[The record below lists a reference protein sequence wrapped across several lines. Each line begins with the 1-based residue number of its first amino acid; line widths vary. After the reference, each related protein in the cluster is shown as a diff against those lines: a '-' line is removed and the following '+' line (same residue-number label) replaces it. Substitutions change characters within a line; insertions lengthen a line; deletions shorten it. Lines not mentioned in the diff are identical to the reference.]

1 MNPALTQFGTQMAQL
16 TGVRAIMR
24 DINETLRA
32 GSAQELI
39 NLSAGNPV
47 ILPEV
52 EQLWRDC
59 TTALLASNEYGKV
72 VCRYGSSQGYEP
84 LVQSIIEDFNLRYGL
99 SLTERNILI
108 TPGSQELYFYAA
120 NSYGGYVSPGGVLKK
135 ILLPL
140 SPEYTGYGGVAL
152 FPEALV
158 ANKTALEVDG
168 ANHRFKYRPD
178 FNRLDIGEQ
187 TG

>member
-99 SLTERNILI
+99 SLTERTKYINY
-108 TPGSQELYFYAA
+108 PWQPRA
-120 NSYGGYVSPGGVLKK
+120 
-135 ILLPL
+135 ILLCCEFLRGLCVSGGGTKKDTSAVKPRI
-140 SPEYTGYGGVAL
+140 YGLWWSCPISGS
-152 FPEALV
+152 FSC
-158 ANKTALEVDG
+158 
-168 ANHRFKYRPD
+168 
-178 FNRLDIGEQ
+178 Q
-187 TG
+187 